1 MDRYNNPADPIGARV
16 LKALQAA
23 RARIETLERDRAE
36 ALAIVGLGCRFPG
49 HAADPEGFWQVLSQG
64 TDAISEVPPERW
76 DIEALHAADPDAPGK
91 MVTRCGGFLPRVDGF
106 DAPFFGISRKEAVG
120 MDPQQRLLL
129 EVAWEALENAGLAP
143 SALRGTPGGVFIG
156 IGTFDYAALRYAQQ
170 DFAAIDPYFAT
181 GGVLSVAA
189 GRLSYALGWTGPSMA
204 VDTACSSSLVA
215 VHLACQ
221 SLRRRE
227 CDLALAGGVNVI
239 LRPELSINFSR
250 ARMLAPDG
258 RCKTFDAAAD
268 GYVRGEGCGV
278 LVLKRLSDALAQG
291 DRILALIRGSAV
303 NQDGPSAGL
312 TVPNG
317 PSQEEVI
324 RRALADAG
332 AAAGEVGY
340 IEAHGTG
347 TALGDPI
354 EVASLGKVFG
364 GRPADDPLLLG
375 SVKTNIGHLEAA
387 AGIAGLI
394 KVVLALQHG
403 QIPAHLHLRQ
413 PNPHI
418 EWDRLPFEIP
428 TRSHTWP
435 AAAKRL
441 AGVSAFGASGT
452 NAHVVLQQAPARET
466 RSGAVE
472 RPLHLLALSARSQAA
487 LQDLAGRYAEW
498 LCAGHFQEHI
508 ADVCFTAN
516 AGRSH
521 FEQRLALVGATA
533 AGLAVGC
540 RAFQEGRPAE
550 GLQTGERQ
558 GDPKIAF
565 VFGAEGAY
573 AGMGR
578 ALYATAPAFRA
589 ALERCDALLQ
599 GKVLRELYG
608 AGAEDVSPAA
618 LVAVQFALCELWQ
631 SWGVAPALVMGRGAG
646 EIAAAC
652 VAGMLPLEQALGQAA
667 GSAAAVPALADPH
680 IGLVSCASGALL
692 TKAPAR
698 PQEWLRG
705 ISGPGD
711 KGAAMQTLRHHGC
724 TLLLEIGPHVE
735 LGEKV
740 LPGLRQG
747 HDAWRCMLEP
757 LGALYTQGA
766 TVDWQGFD
774 RDYARSKVAAPTY
787 PFQRQRYWIE
797 ESAKAPQAVAV
808 QPAPTCGHPLLGQQL
823 ATARGDV
830 IFSARI
836 ARQAPAFL
844 NDHRI
849 HGAMVFPATGYIEMA
864 LAAGALLLDS
874 ETLVIED
881 VAIRRP
887 LIVPEDADLA
897 MQAIVRPETD
907 EALLCEIFSEG
918 PGGRWRL
925 HATARVRRD
934 AAPDWEAQPLAALQP
949 CCTQPH
955 STADHYRRFARQGI
969 AYGPAFQ
976 GLEQLLT
983 GKEQSLGRLRA
994 PAAVAAQMAVFR
1006 LHPGW
1011 LDAALQAGA
1020 PLLPGAT
1027 GQDNFLPIGLKRL
1040 RVRGACGHT
1049 LWSHARRQADRNGN
1063 DTQLLDFCLYDESGR
1078 AFVQVEGFTLKRAT
1092 RDMLPGAEE
1101 KEPPPLYTERWQPA
1115 PLVQATHAAQEQA
1128 LAGRWL
1134 ILADA
1139 GGLGERLAQALQA
1152 AGAETVLAYHGQGYA
1167 GESGRF
1173 QLDAL
1178 APQDFAHLL
1187 AEAFDGRDCAG
1198 VVHLWSLDSG
1208 ARTDLS
1214 AIAQGKVLGCAS
1226 VLHLVQAL
1234 GKSAQAPRLWLATRG
1249 AQPAGDTSQAVAA
1262 HQTPLWGLQRV
1273 LALEHPE
1280 LRSACLDLDPT
1291 PAADDV
1297 AQLLAEL
1304 ASTPDGEDRIAYR
1317 GGQRC
1322 VARLVRAAAPARAK
1336 SACRRMMINDYGILE
1351 HLTLAPMQPR
1361 PAAQG
1366 EVQIAVRAT
1375 GLNLRDVLRAL
1386 GMLKDYEPQ
1395 LRHAPDAR
1403 FGFECAGTV
1412 TAVGEEVGGL
1422 AVGDEVIAALTE
1434 EGSLGSHVTVQ
1445 AGRVVKRPAG
1455 LSPAEGA
1462 TIPLAFLT
1470 ALYGLAHLAGL
1481 KEGERVLIHAAAG
1494 GVGLAAVQIAKRA
1507 GARIYA
1513 TASEGKWDYVKSLG
1527 VEAVFNSRSLDYAE
1541 QIMALTEGQGV
1552 DVVLNSLTG
1561 AYIPRNLAIL
1571 SENGRFVEIG
1581 KIGVWDAAQVARKR
1595 PDVRYHPFDLGD
1607 VARSDP
1613 ALLQRLL
1620 RDLMAAFAAG
1630 ELTPLKHTVFR
1641 LADGAA
1647 AFRYMAQARH
1657 IGKVVIESDAAADM
1671 RIRPDATYLITGGLG
1686 ALGLETARWLA
1697 SRGAAQ
1703 LVLVGRSAASAAAQT
1718 QIGELERAGVRV
1730 KILCA
1735 DIAQAS
1741 EVARLLAAIA
1751 DLPPLKGII
1760 HAAGVLDDGLLD
1772 AQDVQRLRKAMAP
1785 KGDGAWHLHAAVR
1798 TLPLD
1803 FFVCYSSAAALL
1815 GSAGQANYAAANA
1828 FLDALVHVRRAQGLH
1843 GLSVAWGPWA
1853 LGMAAGLD
1861 ARGTQRIAAQG
1872 FKPIAAAQGFGL
1884 LEQLLR
1890 QDATC
1895 AAVLPLQWD
1904 IYLKHHYRGALP
1916 PFFAALSKEEKTAQP
1931 QAAAEPSAILRRLSR
1946 TAAGQRRAVLL
1957 DYLQAQVAA
1966 ALGEEGA
1973 QGITPRQRL
1982 FDLGIDSLMAV
1993 DLKNRLQADLG
2004 VALEPTLVF
2013 DYPTIEALGDYLLPE
2028 LGLGAAPES
2037 ASKQTPAQ
2045 DRTIKGGAA
2054 DPAPADMGLEEAS
2067 QDEIAR
2073 MLAEELE
2080 AGKRI

>member
-1 MDRYNNPADPIGARV
+1 MNQALHTDYKILMA
-16 LKALQAA
+16 KALAELKEL
-23 RARIETLERDRAE
+23 RTRLHESERGRSE
-36 ALAIVGLGCRFPG
+36 PLAVIGLGCRYPG
-49 HAADPEGFWQVLSQG
+49 GADSPEAYWQLLSSG
-64 TDAISEVPPERW
+64 GDGICEVPAERW
-76 DIEALHAADPDAPGK
+76 DIDAYYDPDPQAPGK
-91 MVTRCGGFLPRVDGF
+91 MYCRHGGFIRDIDRFDG
-106 DAPFFGISRKEAVG
+106 AFFGITPRELAG

-129 EVAWEALENAGLAP
+129 EVAWEALEHAGQAP
-143 SALRGTPGGVFIG
+143 EALFKTSTGVFTG
-156 IGTFDYAALRYAQQ
+156 ISSFDYAAAQLMTTDIRQ
-170 DFAAIDPYFAT
+170 ISAYLGTGMALSAAN
-181 GGVLSVAA
+181 
-189 GRLSYALGWTGPSMA
+189 GRLSYVLGLTGPSMA

-221 SLRRRE
+221 SLRGGE

-239 LRPELSINFSR
+239 LLPELSVNFSR

-258 RCKTFDAAAD
+258 RCKSFDAAAD

-303 NQDGPSAGL
+303 NQDGPSGGL

-324 RRALADAG
+324 RRALANAG
-332 AAAGEVGY
+332 VAAGEVGY

-354 EVASLGKVFG
+354 EVGALGKVFSD
-364 GRPADDPLLLG
+364 RPAGDPLLLG

-394 KVVLALQHG
+394 KVVLALQHR
-403 QIPAHLHLRQ
+403 QIPAHLHFRQ

-418 EWDRLPFEIP
+418 GWDRLPIEIP
-428 TRSHTWP
+428 TRTRQWP
-435 AAAKRL
+435 AGKSRT
-441 AGVSAFGASGT
+441 AGISAFGFTGT
-452 NAHVVLQQAPARET
+452 NAHVVLQQAPAREAQP
-466 RSGAVE
+466 SAVD

-487 LQDLAGRYAEW
+487 LLALAERYAEF
-498 LCAGHFQEHI
+498 LSAGSFQETV

-521 FEQRLALVGATA
+521 FEQRLAVIGATA
-533 AGLAVGC
+533 AELAAGC
-540 RAFQEGRPAE
+540 RSFKEGRTAE
-550 GLQTGERQ
+550 GLTAGERR
-558 GDPKIAF
+558 GEPKIAF
-565 VFGAEGAY
+565 VFEAEGAY

-578 ALYATAPAFRA
+578 DLYATAPVFRA

-599 GKVLRELYG
+599 GAIVERLYG
-608 AGAEDVSPAA
+608 ENDGDCGPAD
-618 LVAVQFALCELWQ
+618 LFAVQYALCELLQ
-631 SWGVAPALVMGRGAG
+631 SWGITPTLVMGNGLG
-646 EIAAAC
+646 ELTAAC
-652 VAGMLPLEQALGQAA
+652 AAGMLSLEQALALATGQN
-667 GSAAAVPALADPH
+667 SAALVLSDPH
-680 IGLVSCASGALL
+680 TAMVSAAMGSVM
-692 TKAPAR
+692 TEAPAR
-698 PQEWLRG
+698 PDEWLRA
-705 ISGPGD
+705 ISAPAD
-711 KGAAMQTLRHHGC
+711 PAAAMQVLRQQGC
-724 TLLLEIGPHVE
+724 TLLLAVGPHPEQGDVR
-735 LGEKV
+735 
-740 LPGLRQG
+740 LPTLRQG
-747 HDAWRCMLEP
+747 QDDWRQLLET
-757 LGALYTQGA
+757 LGVLYTQGA
-766 TVDWQGFD
+766 AVDWQGLD
-774 RDYARSKVAAPTY
+774 RDYVRRKVAAPTY

-797 ESAKAPQAVAV
+797 GLGRRRPGAP
-808 QPAPTCGHPLLGQQL
+808 PAEASDPAYPLPGQRL
-823 ATARGDV
+823 TTARGDV

-836 ARQAPAFL
+836 AKDAPAYL

-849 HGAMVFPATGYIEMA
+849 HGAVVFPAAGYVEMT
-864 LAAGALLLDS
+864 LAAGAQLLDS
-874 ETLVIED
+874 DALTMEGFEIQ
-881 VAIRRP
+881 RP
-887 LIVPEDADLA
+887 LILPMDAALPVQTILSPEADG
-897 MQAIVRPETD
+897 IYR
-907 EALLCEIFSEG
+907 CEIFSADAA
-918 PGGRWRL
+918 GGWHL
-925 HATARVRRD
+925 HASSKVRRGAPD
-934 AAPDWEAQPLAALQP
+934 EAAPQTMAQLQANCAQALSP
-949 CCTQPH
+949 
-955 STADHYRRFARQGI
+955 ADLYQRFAEQGI

-976 GLEQLLT
+976 GIQQLFVNADAT
-983 GKEQSLGRLRA
+983 ESLGHMRLPA
-994 PAAVAAQMAVFR
+994 GQGAAVLHPVLLDNGLQILSAALGDAAGAETLVPVGFARLTVFR
-1006 LHPGW
+1006 CGAEEIWVHGRRHGDGDKASLRL
-1011 LDAALQAGA
+1011 LDANGGMLAALDGLVFRKMSRAALQQGV
-1020 PLLPGAT
+1020 G
-1027 GQDNFLPIGLKRL
+1027 GG
-1040 RVRGACGHT
+1040 
-1049 LWSHARRQADRNGN
+1049 RQA
-1063 DTQLLDFCLYDESGR
+1063 
-1078 AFVQVEGFTLKRAT
+1078 A
-1092 RDMLPGAEE
+1092 
-1101 KEPPPLYTERWQPA
+1101 LYTERWQPA
-1115 PLVQATHAAQEQA
+1115 PLVQATHAAQA

-1152 AGAETVLAYHGQGYA
+1152 AGAQIALAYHGQTYGS
-1167 GESGRF
+1167 ESGRF

-1214 AIAQGKVLGCAS
+1214 AIEQGKVLGCAS

-1234 GKSAQAPRLWLATRG
+1234 GKSAQAPCLWLTTRG

-1322 VARLVRAAAPARAK
+1322 VARLVRAEAPARAE

-1686 ALGLETARWLA
+1686 ALGGLMAEHLTQHGARHIVLCG
-1697 SRGAAQ
+1697 RGPA
-1703 LVLVGRSAASAAAQT
+1703 GPAAART
-1718 QIGELERAGVRV
+1718 IERLRRGGAH
-1730 KILCA
+1730 I
-1735 DIAQAS
+1735 
-1741 EVARLLAAIA
+1741 EVMQGDMAREGDVQRLLQSIQRGM
-1751 DLPPLKGII
+1751 PPLKGIV
-1760 HAAGVLDDGLLD
+1760 HAAGVLDDGIIRD
-1772 AQDVQRLRKAMAP
+1772 QTWARFAAVMAP
-1785 KGDGAWHLHAAVR
+1785 KIEGAWHLQRHTR
-1798 TLPLD
+1798 ELDLD
-1803 FFVCYSSAAALL
+1803 FCMLFSSTASCL
-1815 GSAGQANYAAANA
+1815 GSPGQGNYAAANA
-1828 FLDALVHVRRAQGLH
+1828 FLDALAHATRRGGGRATTIN
-1843 GLSVAWGPWA
+1843 WGPWEGA
-1853 LGMAAGLD
+1853 GMAATHKEAAARFAKLGVTPIRPADGFALLD
-1861 ARGTQRIAAQG
+1861 RTLAADAAQVCAADIDWG
-1872 FKPIAAAQGFGL
+1872 KYAQHKTCGYLAELLRETPAAPKKPTGQATLRSALAAADSA
-1884 LEQLLR
+1884 R
-1890 QDATC
+1890 KM
-1895 AAVLPLQWD
+1895 AVLQEAVSDAARKVMGYDDDGRIRADEPLAD
-1904 IYLKHHYRGALP
+1904 
-1916 PFFAALSKEEKTAQP
+1916 
-1931 QAAAEPSAILRRLSR
+1931 
-1946 TAAGQRRAVLL
+1946 
-1957 DYLQAQVAA
+1957 
-1966 ALGEEGA
+1966 
-1973 QGITPRQRL
+1973 QGL
-1982 FDLGIDSLMAV
+1982 DSLMAV
-1993 DLKNRLQADLG
+1993 ELRNLIAEGLDMALPVSLLFDCPSVDDLCRFLAQ
-2004 VALEPTLVF
+2004 
-2013 DYPTIEALGDYLLPE
+2013 E
-2028 LGLGAAPES
+2028 LKLDAATSAVPGQDRAAAAP
-2037 ASKQTPAQ
+2037 
-2045 DRTIKGGAA
+2045 G
-2054 DPAPADMGLEEAS
+2054 
-2067 QDEIAR
+2067 QDEFGYIDDMDA
-2073 MLAEELE
+2073 AELE
-2080 AGKRI
+2080 AMIRKEIQ